1 MTYIEILN
9 LIAIVIS
16 PIIAVY
22 VGRCLQDRSEK
33 RKDRMKLFQSVMTF
47 RNGWTEEGV
56 RALNNIH
63 IVFADDEMVRNCW
76 RKYYKLLCIQN
87 PSKSDLES
95 EKMALYSLLQSMSN
109 SLGYKDKIKWEDI
122 ANPYIPMEMA
132 TSIQNNKLIQDGM
145 VNLISK
151 QLDPTIKQRGI
162 TPEING

>member
-76 RKYYKLLCIQN
+76 RKYYKLL
-87 PSKSDLES
+87 
-95 EKMALYSLLQSMSN
+95 
-109 SLGYKDKIKWEDI
+109 
-122 ANPYIPMEMA
+122 
-132 TSIQNNKLIQDGM
+132 
-145 VNLISK
+145 
-151 QLDPTIKQRGI
+151 
-162 TPEING
+162 